1 MTENIKKPSWFL
13 NLTEGFRS
21 FFEFLSCLY
30 FLAFYKYTK
39 QGNGQPVMVVP
50 GLLGSDTST
59 GLLRKF
65 ITKLGYI
72 AYGWGLGRNLG
83 NMEDLKLLTKK
94 IEDIHQKHQQKVIL
108 IGWSL
113 GGIYVRELAKANPEW
128 IAQIFTL
135 GSPFANLDAPNHA
148 KWVFNLFNDMDKID
162 PVLRNQIP
170 NHAAVPTTAI
180 YSKQDGIVPWQA
192 CMEQKED
199 DWHKN
204 IEVSGSHFGFT
215 MNTAVFEIIKK
226 SLPQ

>member
-1 MTENIKKPSWFL
+1 
-13 NLTEGFRS
+13 
-21 FFEFLSCLY
+21 
-30 FLAFYKYTK
+30 
-39 QGNGQPVMVVP
+39 MVVP

-59 GLLRKF
+59 ALLRKF
-65 ITKLGYI
+65 ITKLGYTT
-72 AYGWGLGRNLG
+72 YGWGLGRNLG

-148 KWVFNLFNDMDKID
+148 KWVFSLFNDMDKID

-199 DWHKN
+199 EWHKN

-215 MNTAVFEIIKK
+215 VNTAVFEIIKK